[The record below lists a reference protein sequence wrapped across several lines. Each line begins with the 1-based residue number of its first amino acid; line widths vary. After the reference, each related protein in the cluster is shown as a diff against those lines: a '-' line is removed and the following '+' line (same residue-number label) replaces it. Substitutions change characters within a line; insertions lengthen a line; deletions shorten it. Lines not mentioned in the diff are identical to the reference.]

1 MEKIEAIIMEKIETK
16 RASFRFPLP
25 GRGGGARLMILLV
38 TISSLAFM
46 LPDKKPTIFL
56 IGDSTCANKPLE
68 DNPERGWGQ
77 LLPNYFTNE
86 IEIQNHA
93 VNGRST
99 KSFINEHRWDT
110 VMSRLKAGDFV
121 MIQFGHNDEKI
132 EKPEVGAPAHTLYK
146 ENLVRFINDVRS
158 KGASPIL
165 ITPVMRRSFDS
176 TGKFVDS
183 HGDYPAVVKEVGTQM
198 NVAVIDLHQSSEA
211 LIVKEGIENSKR
223 LFLHI
228 PAGHFKTQK
237 GVREDNTHF
246 SEYGA
251 SSMASLVCQAIKEQ
265 NLPMVKYLAPSDFKE
280 KFAFELPKIYT
291 PHFKKD
297 TFNILN
303 YGAVADGL
311 TLNSVAINKTIEAC
325 AAKGG
330 GVVEVPR
337 GSFVT
342 GPIIMKSNINLHLD
356 NGALIIYTSDFNQY
370 PLVASTFEGVDAARC
385 QSPFTAENL
394 ENIAI
399 TGGGTID
406 GNGFYWRPV
415 GKDKLTESQW
425 KAQQKNY
432 GGVLNES
439 KKTWYSSEKALKGS
453 LTNNIGKLGGGK
465 TLQDFEDVKD
475 YLRPNM
481 IRIFRCKNILIE
493 DVTFEN
499 SPAWTT
505 HINESEHI
513 TLRNLTVKN
522 PWYGTNT
529 DALDL
534 ESSKNALVENCHFD
548 TGDDGICIK
557 SGRDAEGRKKGLPTK
572 DVIVRNCVV
581 YHAHG
586 GFVVGSEMSGGTNNM
601 FVSNCTFIGTD
612 IGLRFKTTRGR
623 GGMVENIY
631 VNNINM
637 KDIAAE
643 AVLFDMYYMAKDPV
657 VLAGE
662 KRAPPVVE
670 MKPVDESTPQF
681 QNFYLRNIT
690 CNGASKGIFVR
701 GIPEMHVKN
710 ILIENAVLQ
719 ADDGIDIQE
728 ASNITLNNVAMMS
741 KNTKPVAYVLNSD
754 NITMNNLTYKDSAD
768 VLAMVQG
775 ERTKTVN
782 IFNTDAT
789 KAKQKL
795 QAGFGVTD
803 AAVSWAV
810 PVPAAEVKKKK
821 SGKGKGK

>member
-1 MEKIEAIIMEKIETK
+1 MKNRNTKNYPLGFSRLNREVEVKPNMKKYITILLAIIS
-16 RASFRFPLP
+16 SF
-25 GRGGGARLMILLV
+25 
-38 TISSLAFM
+38 AFM
-46 LPDKKPTIFL
+46 VPDRKPVIFL
-56 IGDSTCANKPLE
+56 IGDSTCANKPLD

-77 LLPNYFTNE
+77 LFPNYFINDV
-86 IEIQNHA
+86 EIQNHA

-121 MIQFGHNDEKI
+121 LIQFGHNDEKT
-132 EKPEVGAPAHTLYK
+132 EDTTRSAPAHTLYK
-146 ENLVRFINDVRS
+146 ENLIRFVNDVRS
-158 KGASPIL
+158 KGATPIL
-165 ITPVMRRSFDS
+165 ITPVMRRSFDAQ
-176 TGKFVDS
+176 GKFTDT

-198 NVAVIDLHQSSEA
+198 NVPVIDLHKSSEA
-211 LIVKEGIENSKR
+211 LIVKEGEENSKR

-228 PAGHFKTQK
+228 PPNHFKDTK
-237 GVREDNTHF
+237 AREDNTHF

-251 SSMASLVCQAIKEQ
+251 SSIAALVCQAIKEQ
-265 NLPMVKYLAPSDFKE
+265 NLPMAKYLAPSDFKE

-330 GVVEVPR
+330 GTVVIPR

-342 GPIIMKSNINLHLD
+342 GPIVMKSNINLHLD
-356 NGALIIYTSDFNQY
+356 KGALLLYTSDFNQY
-370 PLVASTFEGVDAARC
+370 PLVISTFEGVDAARC
-385 QSPFTAENL
+385 QSPFTAENI

-399 TGGGTID
+399 TGNGIIN
-406 GNGFYWRPV
+406 GNGFYWRPLQ
-415 GKDKLTESQW
+415 KDKVSESQW
-425 KAQQKNY
+425 KAHQKTY

-453 LTNNIGKLGGGK
+453 LTNNIGKLTEGK
-465 TLQDFEDVKD
+465 TAKDFEDIKD

-481 IRIFRCKNILIE
+481 IRIFQCKNILIE
-493 DVTFEN
+493 GVTFEN

-505 HINESEHI
+505 HINASEHI
-513 TLRNLTVKN
+513 TIRNLTVKN
-522 PWYGTNT
+522 PWYGVNT

-534 ESSKNALVENCHFD
+534 ESCKNALVEDCHFD

-557 SGRDAEGRKKGLPTK
+557 SGRDAEGRKRGLPTK

-612 IGLRFKTTRGR
+612 IGLRFKTNRGR
-623 GGMVENIY
+623 GGTVENIY

-643 AVLFDMYYMAKDPV
+643 AILFDMYYMAKDPV

-662 KRAPPVVE
+662 KREPPVVE
-670 MKPVDESTPQF
+670 MKPVDETTPQF
-681 QNFYLRNIT
+681 QNFYFRNIT
-690 CNGASKGIFVR
+690 CNGAAKGIFVR

-710 ILIENAVLQ
+710 VWIENAVLQ
-719 ADDGIDIQE
+719 ADEGIDIQE
-728 ASNITLNNVAMMS
+728 ASNINLNNVTMLS
-741 KNTKPVAYVLNSD
+741 KNTKPVAYILNSD
-754 NITMNNLTYKDSAD
+754 NISINNLKYKDSAD

-775 ERTKTVN
+775 DRTKA
-782 IFNTDAT
+782 ISILNTDAT

-795 QAGFGVTD
+795 MAGFGVKEAD
-803 AAVSWAV
+803 VSWAV
-810 PVPAAEVKKKK
+810 PQVQPVVDNKKKK
-821 SGKGKGK
+821 NSSL

>member
-1 MEKIEAIIMEKIETK
+1 LKKTLFIVSII
-16 RASFRFPLP
+16 
-25 GRGGGARLMILLV
+25 
-38 TISSLAFM
+38 ISGFAFM
-46 LPDKKPTIFL
+46 LPDKKPSIFL
-56 IGDSTCANKPLE
+56 IGDSTCANKPVE

-86 IEIQNHA
+86 VEIQNHA

-99 KSFINEHRWDT
+99 KSFIAEHRWDT
-110 VMSRLKAGDFV
+110 VMSRLKTGDFV
-121 MIQFGHNDEKI
+121 MIQFGHNDEKFNDTSRS
-132 EKPEVGAPAHTLYK
+132 APAHTLYK
-146 ENLVRFINDVRS
+146 ENLIRFINDVRS
-158 KGASPIL
+158 KGAIPVL

-183 HGDYPAVVKEVGTQM
+183 HGDYPAVVKEVGIQM
-198 NVAVIDLHQSSEA
+198 NAPVIDLHKSSEA
-211 LIVKEGIENSKR
+211 LIVKEGVENSKR

-228 PAGHFKTQK
+228 PPHHFKDAK
-237 GVREDNTHF
+237 AKEDNTHF

-251 SSMASLVCQAIKEQ
+251 ASMASLVCQAIKDQ
-265 NLPMVKYLAPSDFKE
+265 DLPMAKYLAPSDFKE

-330 GVVEVPR
+330 GTVLIPT

-342 GPIIMKSNINLHLD
+342 GPIIMKSNINLHL
-356 NGALIIYTSDFNQY
+356 NKGTLIIYSSDFNQY

-399 TGGGTID
+399 TGEGIIN

-415 GKDKLTESQW
+415 GKDKMTESQW
-425 KAQQKNY
+425 KAHQKNY
-432 GGVLNES
+432 GGVLNEA

-453 LTNNIGKLGGGK
+453 LTNNIGKLAGGK
-465 TLQDFEDVKD
+465 KLEDFEDVKD

-481 IRIFRCKNILIE
+481 IRIFQCKNILIE
-493 DVTFEN
+493 GVTFEN

-505 HINESEHI
+505 HFNASEHI
-513 TLRNLTVKN
+513 TIRNLTVKN
-522 PWYGTNT
+522 PWFGTNT

-534 ESSKNALVENCHFD
+534 ESCKNAVVEDCHFD

-557 SGRDAEGRKKGLPTK
+557 SGRDAEGRQKGLPTK
-572 DVIVRNCVV
+572 DVIVRNCIV
-581 YHAHG
+581 YHSHG
-586 GFVVGSEMSGGTNNM
+586 GFVVGSEMSGGVNNM
-601 FVSNCTFIGTD
+601 FVSNCTFIGSD

-637 KDIAAE
+637 KEIAAE
-643 AVLFDMYYMAKDPV
+643 AILFDMYYMAKDPV

-662 KRAPPVVE
+662 KTEPPVVE

-681 QNFYLRNIT
+681 QNFYFRNIT
-690 CNGASKGIFVR
+690 CNGAAKGIFVR

-710 ILIENAVLQ
+710 VLIENAVLQ

-728 ASNITLNNVAMMS
+728 ASNITLNNITMLS
-741 KNTKPVAYVLNSD
+741 KNTKPVAYILNSD
-754 NITMNNLTYKDSAD
+754 KITINNLKYKDSAE

-775 ERTKTVN
+775 ERTKDIN
-782 IFNTDAT
+782 ILNTDVT
-789 KAKQKL
+789 KTKQKL
-795 QAGFGVTD
+795 LAGFGVTD
-803 AAVSWAV
+803 AGISWAV
-810 PVPAAEVKKKK
+810 PPPVVETKKKK
-821 SGKGKGK
+821 KGKK

>member
-1 MEKIEAIIMEKIETK
+1 
-16 RASFRFPLP
+16 
-25 GRGGGARLMILLV
+25 
-38 TISSLAFM
+38 M

-77 LLPNYFTNE
+77 LLPNYFTNDV
-86 IEIQNHA
+86 EIQNHA

-121 MIQFGHNDEKI
+121 MIQFGHNDEKS
-132 EKPEVGAPAHTLYK
+132 EDSTRSAPAHTLYK
-146 ENLVRFINDVRS
+146 ENLIRFINDVRS
-158 KGASPIL
+158 KGATPIL
-165 ITPVMRRSFDS
+165 ITPVMRRNFDAQ
-176 TGKFVDS
+176 GKFADT

-198 NVAVIDLHQSSEA
+198 NVPVIDLHQSSEA
-211 LIVKEGIENSKR
+211 LIVKEGVENSKR

-251 SSMASLVCQAIKEQ
+251 SSMASLVCQAIKDQ
-265 NLPMVKYLAPSDFKE
+265 NLPMAKYLAPSDFKE
-280 KFAFELPKIYT
+280 KFAFELPKVYT

-297 TFNILN
+297 TFNIVD

-330 GVVEVPR
+330 GTVVIPR

-356 NGALIIYTSDFNQY
+356 RGALIMYTSDFNQY

-385 QSPFTAENL
+385 QSPFTAEHL

-399 TGGGTID
+399 TGEGTID
-406 GNGFYWRPV
+406 GNGMYWRPI
-415 GKDKLTESQW
+415 GKDKLTETQW
-425 KAQQKNY
+425 KQQQKNY

-453 LTNNIGKLGGGK
+453 LTNNIGKLAGGK
-465 TLQDFEDVKD
+465 TLKDFEDVKD
-475 YLRPNM
+475 FLRPNM
-481 IRIFRCKNILIE
+481 IRIFQCKNILIE
-493 DVTFEN
+493 GVTFEN

-505 HINESEHI
+505 HVNECEHI
-513 TLRNLTVKN
+513 TIRNLTVKN
-522 PWYGTNT
+522 PWYGANT

-534 ESSKNALVENCHFD
+534 ESSKNAIVEDCHFD

-637 KDIAAE
+637 KEIAAE
-643 AVLFDMYYMAKDPV
+643 AILFDMYYMAKDPV
-657 VLAGE
+657 ALSGE
-662 KRAPPVVE
+662 KREPPVVE
-670 MKPVDESTPQF
+670 MKPVDEGTPQF

-710 ILIENAVLQ
+710 IVVENAVLQ

-728 ASNITLNNVAMMS
+728 ASNITLSNVTMLS
-741 KNTKPVAYVLNSD
+741 KNTKPVAYILNSD
-754 NITMNNLTYKDSAD
+754 NITINNLKYKDSAD

-775 ERTKTVN
+775 DRTKTVS
-782 IFNTDAT
+782 ILNTDVT
-789 KAKQKL
+789 KTKQKL

-803 AAVSWAV
+803 AAISWAV
-810 PVPAAEVKKKK
+810 PQPVTETKKKK
-821 SGKGKGK
+821 SKAKGK

>member
-1 MEKIEAIIMEKIETK
+1 MKKYL
-16 RASFRFPLP
+16 SL
-25 GRGGGARLMILLV
+25 LLV
-38 TISSLAFM
+38 VFAGFAFM

-68 DNPERGWGQ
+68 NNPERGWGQ
-77 LLPNYFTNE
+77 LFPNFFTNE
-86 IEIQNHA
+86 VEIQNHA

-132 EKPEVGAPAHTLYK
+132 DKPEVGAPAHTVYK
-146 ENLVRFINDVRS
+146 ENLIRFINDVRS
-158 KGASPIL
+158 KGATPVL

-176 TGKFVDS
+176 TGKFADS
-183 HGDYPAVVKEVGTQM
+183 HGDYPAVVKEVGAQM
-198 NVAVIDLHQSSEA
+198 NAPVIDLHQSSEA
-211 LIVKEGIENSKR
+211 LILKEGFENSKR
-223 LFLHI
+223 FFLHI
-228 PAGHFKTQK
+228 PPYHFKDEK
-237 GVREDNTHF
+237 AKVDNTHF

-251 SSMASLVCQAIKEQ
+251 ASMASLVCQAIKDQ

-280 KFAFELPKIYT
+280 KYAFELPKIYT

-303 YGAVADGL
+303 YGAIADGM

-330 GVVEVPR
+330 GVVVIPR
-337 GSFVT
+337 GSFVS

-356 NGALIIYTSDFNQY
+356 KGALLLYTSDFNQY
-370 PLVASTFEGVDAARC
+370 PLVQSTFEGVDAARC

-399 TGGGTID
+399 TGEGIIN
-406 GNGFYWRPV
+406 GNGFYWRPI
-415 GKDKLTESQW
+415 GKDKMTESQW
-425 KAQQKNY
+425 RAHQRIY
-432 GGVLNES
+432 GGVLNEA

-453 LTNNIGKLGGGK
+453 LNNNIGKLAGGK
-465 TLQDFEDVKD
+465 TLQDFEDIKD

-481 IRIFRCKNILIE
+481 IRIFQCKNILIE
-493 DVTFEN
+493 GVTFEN

-505 HINESEHI
+505 HINASEHI
-513 TLRNLTVKN
+513 TIKNLTVKN
-522 PWYGTNT
+522 PWFGANT

-534 ESSKNALVENCHFD
+534 ESCKNALVADCHFD

-557 SGRDAEGRKKGLPTK
+557 SGRDAEGRKRGLPTK
-572 DVIVRNCVV
+572 DVIVRDCVV

-586 GFVVGSEMSGGTNNM
+586 GFVIGSEMSGGTNNM

-637 KDIAAE
+637 KEIAAE
-643 AVLFDMYYMAKDPV
+643 AILFDMYYMAKDPV

-662 KRAPPVVE
+662 KREPPVVE
-670 MKPVDESTPQF
+670 MKPVDETTPQF
-681 QNFYLRNIT
+681 QNFYFRNIT

-701 GIPEMHVKN
+701 GIPEMHIKN

-719 ADDGIDIQE
+719 AEEGIDIQE
-728 ASNITLNNVAMMS
+728 ASNITLNNITMMS
-741 KNTKPVAYVLNSD
+741 KNTNPVTYVLNSD
-754 NITMNNLTYKDSAD
+754 NITLSNLKYKDSAE

-775 ERTKTVN
+775 DRTKAVS
-782 IFNTDAT
+782 ILNTDAA

-795 QAGFGVTD
+795 KAGFGVTD
-803 AAVSWAV
+803 AVVSWVVPQPAV
-810 PVPAAEVKKKK
+810 EVKKKK
-821 SGKGKGK
+821 SKGKSK